1 MSFSVGRPDT
11 LGMDEYHNRALSE
24 RDDSEYAIIPWM
36 VDFAQII
43 RKVSVQIYH
52 SRISLQDKLQHA
64 LQIESEMDNW
74 VARLPPRIK
83 PDLQGQPAAGGALR
97 DPKWARRQRL
107 VLGIRELL
115 LIMRVRRLKLT
126 GTGYYNVRML
136 LFRPFLSHFTRKLS
150 HTAPELDETISK
162 CLDSAMKTIEVI
174 HDIYRIHTFFRCWY
188 IPSFFSTVCQKL
200 METRWDNTTYIM
212 FATTTLL
219 LPMSKLGMCPQ
230 TLPLAR
236 SVEMAVELLEAM
248 DESIVAR
255 KSVDIIAHYLRE
267 FRASNNTQPAATS
280 TPTQSE
286 NTDSTFVAEPGTG
299 QPGFDIPV
307 CAYALLSLW

>member
-1 MSFSVGRPDT
+1 
-11 LGMDEYHNRALSE
+11 
-24 RDDSEYAIIPWM
+24 
-36 VDFAQII
+36 
-43 RKVSVQIYH
+43 
-52 SRISLQDKLQHA
+52 
-64 LQIESEMDNW
+64 
-74 VARLPPRIK
+74 
-83 PDLQGQPAAGGALR
+83 
-97 DPKWARRQRL
+97 
-107 VLGIRELL
+107 
-115 LIMRVRRLKLT
+115 
-126 GTGYYNVRML
+126 
-136 LFRPFLSHFTRKLS
+136 
-150 HTAPELDETISK
+150 
-162 CLDSAMKTIEVI
+162 
-174 HDIYRIHTFFRCWY
+174 
-188 IPSFFSTVCQKL
+188 
-200 METRWDNTTYIM
+200 METRWYNTTYIM